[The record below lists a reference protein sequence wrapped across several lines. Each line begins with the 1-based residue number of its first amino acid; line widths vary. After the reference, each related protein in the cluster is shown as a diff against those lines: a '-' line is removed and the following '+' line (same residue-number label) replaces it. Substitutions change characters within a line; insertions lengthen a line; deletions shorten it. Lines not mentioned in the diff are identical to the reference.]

1 MADSKYIAGLVGPT
15 LIAVTLSEIVN
26 PDIWRAVT
34 APDTYQAGLLA
45 FVGGL
50 AIVRAHNIWTLRWPV
65 VLTLVGWFGVAGG
78 LARMFLTEAARQSA
92 GDASIALGLEAALL
106 GVGLFLTFKAYAP
119 GGQGAADR

>member
-1 MADSKYIAGLVGPT
+1 MADSKYVASLVGPT

-26 PDIWRAVT
+26 AEIWRAVT

-50 AIVRAHNIWTLRWPV
+50 AVVRAHSVWTRRWPV
-65 VLTLVGWFGVAGG
+65 VLTLVGWFAVAGG

-92 GDASIALGLEAALL
+92 GDATTALGLEVALL
-106 GVGLFLTFKAYAP
+106 GVGLFLTFKAFAP
-119 GGQGAADR
+119 ERGGAGG